1 MYRHKVLAVLAVSV
15 TRRWRRRDDEI
26 SNICHVCWALGTKC
40 YYLAW
45 LLLLL
50 QYSRLFEVWNYTFPG
65 GEYGSGGG
73 NEQLMILLG
82 KEKDDQKVGRS
93 VGRMHLRKV
102 ISVLLGVF
110 LYYYTHTTPWDEL
123 LLTWH
128 GRKQEGGG
136 CPNGSHWVLRLK
148 VIVLGSLLEI
158 KQMPVWQFKIE
169 CQVHQGIID
178 V

>member
-1 MYRHKVLAVLAVSV
+1 MEA
-15 TRRWRRRDDEI
+15 TRRRDQQHLP
-26 SNICHVCWALGTKC
+26 CLLGSGNKM
-40 YYLAW
+40 
-45 LLLLL
+45 LLLGLATPFTTVL
-50 QYSRLFEVWNYTFPG
+50 PSLRGLELHISWG
-65 GEYGSGGG
+65 GIWQRRRQWAVDDIVG
-73 NEQLMILLG
+73 
-82 KEKDDQKVGRS
+82 KDDQKVGRS

-136 CPNGSHWVLRLK
+136 CPNGSHWVLWLK